1 MTTATKLSLVTAA
14 CLLAACGGTP
24 STTSERHSVCLTRP
38 EALTPQKTRS
48 YSGVVKAA
56 HEIGLGFKTA
66 GQIARIHVREGDYVR
81 QGQLLAELDD
91 ADYRLAVE
99 ALQIQYDQLEDEVKR
114 TSQLFEQK
122 SVSANDFEKASAGL
136 HQLGVQLRINKNKL
150 DYTKLYAPADGYI
163 RSVGFSAAEMVDAG
177 TSVMTLLDASPLE
190 VSVDIPVEEYQR
202 RGSVIRYNCRASGI
216 AAAMPLRF
224 LSVAPKA
231 DGNQLYTLELAF
243 TDRPDATLTA
253 GMNVEVEIV
262 SADSTAAHGHTVPL
276 RALFNDGQNA
286 CVWVMQGDSTV
297 VKRPVTIDGSLDNSR
312 AVVTD
317 GLTGDELIVRAG
329 VNVLQQGEKVKVV
342 EEPSKTNIGGIL

>member
-1 MTTATKLSLVTAA
+1 
-14 CLLAACGGTP
+14 
-24 STTSERHSVCLTRP
+24 
-38 EALTPQKTRS
+38 
-48 YSGVVKAA
+48 
-56 HEIGLGFKTA
+56 
-66 GQIARIHVREGDYVR
+66 
-81 QGQLLAELDD
+81 
-91 ADYRLAVE
+91 
-99 ALQIQYDQLEDEVKR
+99 
-114 TSQLFEQK
+114 
-122 SVSANDFEKASAGL
+122 
-136 HQLGVQLRINKNKL
+136 
-150 DYTKLYAPADGYI
+150 
-163 RSVGFSAAEMVDAG
+163 
-177 TSVMTLLDASPLE
+177 
-190 VSVDIPVEEYQR
+190 
-202 RGSVIRYNCRASGI
+202 
-216 AAAMPLRF
+216 MPLRF

-286 CVWVMQGDSTV
+286 CVWVMQGDSSV

-342 EEPSKTNIGGIL
+342 EQPSKTNIGGIL